1 MRLFWIVAGVMVLDQ
16 ATKLIVRLNMDI
28 GHLGR
33 SIYWVTGSS
42 LLTPKI
48 LEWLSG

>member
-28 GHLGR
+28 GHLGA
-33 SIYWVTGSS
+33 IDLLGDGSS
-42 LLTPKI
+42 LLTPRI